1 MTMHRVFNFAA
12 GPSQLPLPVLERA
25 QKELLDYEGT
35 GMSVMEMSHRSAAF
49 SKIMDHTEQGVRDVM
64 NIPDDYAVLFLAGG
78 ASSQFTMIPL
88 NLLKEN
94 RQADYAVTGHF
105 AKLAYEEGNRY
116 GQMHVSY
123 DGSGNEYRHIPQQQ
137 ELNIH
142 PDASYFHYCANNTIY
157 GTEWHYVP
165 ETNGVS
171 IVADMSSDIA
181 SRPVD
186 VSKFGLIYAGAQ
198 KNLAPAGVTLVIVR
212 KDLAK
217 EPDRLTPVMY
227 SYPREIAHDSMYNT
241 PPCWQIYMLG
251 LVMDWLKDQGGMEE
265 IGRRNQEKAN
275 LLYGTLEQYP
285 LFHLYAEKESRSRM
299 NVTFSTGDADLDAH
313 FIQGAAEHGLVNVK
327 GHRLLGGMR
336 ASIYNAMDLDGVK
349 ALCQWIEQFASE
361 NRKG

>member
-1 MTMHRVFNFAA
+1 MTMHRVYNFAA

-49 SKIMDHTEQGVRDVM
+49 SKIMDHTKLGVRDVLHV
-64 NIPDDYAVLFLAGG
+64 PDDYAILFLAGG

-94 RQADYAVTGHF
+94 HQADYAITGHF

-123 DGSGNEYRHIPQQQ
+123 DGSADACRHIPRQD
-137 ELNIH
+137 ELTIH

-165 ETNGVS
+165 DTHGVP

-181 SRPVD
+181 SCPMD

-212 KDLAK
+212 KDLVK
-217 EPDRLTPVMY
+217 EPDKMTPVMY
-227 SYPREIAHDSMYNT
+227 SYMRETAHDSMYNT

-251 LVMDWLKDQGGMEE
+251 LVTDWLKDQGGMAE
-265 IGRRNQEKAN
+265 IGRRNKAKAD

-299 NVTFSTGDADLDAH
+299 NVTFSTGDPDLDAR
-313 FIQGAAEHGLVNVK
+313 FIQGAADHDLVNVK

-349 ALCQWIEQFASE
+349 ALCRWIEQFASE